1 MDLSDFLFSITM
13 HDQKVSVF
21 KALLKSKD
29 VPYIIPLEKSL
40 ERIRIGKS
48 KSIVDKVRSASD
60 KKEADKIKSTLPCI
74 LFSGEFSERNK
85 EGLVSHSGMMVVDF
99 DKYPDDETMLNHFNE
114 LKLNNHFITLFLSP
128 SGKGIKGVVKIPL
141 CDKFTHEKHFKAFN
155 KKFEYDYFDIS
166 NCNVDRV
173 CFESY
178 DPNIYIN
185 YEAETFEPVL
195 VDEGYSVSERVP
207 LIPINDE
214 DVIINKIMSFDW
226 KKDFVEGE
234 RNSFIFDL
242 AGSFCEYGVSESNA
256 IGYILNNVI
265 IGDFSESE
273 AKTTIKSAYKRRSFS
288 SKYFENYETV
298 EKIKSDIKKGKK
310 EVISKYGI
318 DESVYDEIKEAYEAE
333 DFWFITINSKGAEK
347 INISP
352 LKYKYFLERNGFK
365 KHFPNESEKPQFVFI
380 KSNKV
385 ELTSVSKIKDFVLNY
400 LMDKKE
406 LDVWNYCA
414 NYQNLF
420 SEQFLLMLESIDLM
434 MLNDNRNTSYIAF
447 KNGILEVSSK
457 ESKLIDYIDVDGYV
471 WNSHILERNYIPVEN
486 DENDYKKFI
495 NNISGKEPFAIE
507 CVIGYLI
514 STYKNRS
521 NNKAII
527 LNDEIISENPE
538 GGTGKGL
545 FVQGINQIRK
555 TAIIDGKQFDSK
567 KSFAYQTVSLDTK
580 VLVFDDVKKN
590 FDFEDKFS
598 LVTEGM
604 TLERKNKDAIKLN
617 VHDSPKIVLSTNY
630 AIKGEGNSHNRRRHE
645 IEIAQY
651 YGKNLTPDEE
661 FGKQLFDEWDETEFN
676 NFDNYMV
683 YCLQM
688 YLSNGLVHQN
698 AKNIKLR
705 KFIAETGMEFY
716 EWASDANNLPINE
729 RLEKQV
735 YFNSFVNEYKDF
747 QKWLTRKKFNIWIQ
761 KYSNF
766 MNYEYTSGNSNG
778 IQWFTVA
785 NGKVETN
792 QEDNDID
799 F

>member
-1 MDLSDFLFSITM
+1 MQE
-13 HDQKVSVF
+13 QKVSVF

-40 ERIRIGKS
+40 ERIRVGKS
-48 KSIVDKVRSASD
+48 KNIVEKVRGASD

-85 EGLVSHSGMMVVDF
+85 EGLVSHSGMMVIDF
-99 DKYPDDETMLNHFNE
+99 DKYPDDETMQFHFNE
-114 LKLNNHFITLFLSP
+114 LKSNPHFITLFLSP
-128 SGKGIKGVVKIPL
+128 SGKGIKGVVKIPE
-141 CDKFTHEKHFKAFN
+141 CDKFSHEKHFKAFN

-195 VDEGYSVSERVP
+195 IDEGFNVSEKIP

-214 DVIINKIMSFDW
+214 DVIINKIMAFDW
-226 KKDFVEGE
+226 KKDFREGE
-234 RNSFIFDL
+234 RNSFLFDL
-242 AGSFCEYGVSESNA
+242 AGAFCEYGVSESNA
-256 IGYILNNVI
+256 LGYILNNVV

-288 SKYFENYETV
+288 SKYFENYDTV

-333 DFWFITINSKGAEK
+333 DFWYINEKEK
-347 INISP
+347 ISIVP

-365 KHFPNESEKPQFVFI
+365 KHFPNDAEKPQFVFI

-447 KNGILEVSSK
+447 INGILEVTSK
-457 ESKLIDYIDVDGYV
+457 EVKLVDYIDVDGYV
-471 WNSHILERNYIPVEN
+471 WASHILDRSFNLVEN
-486 DENDYKKFI
+486 NDNDYKKFI
-495 NNISGKEPFAIE
+495 NNISANEPFAVE

-545 FVQGINQIRK
+545 FVQGINQVRK

-661 FGKQLFDEWDETEFN
+661 FGKQLFDEWDESEFN

-716 EWASDANNLPINE
+716 EWASDSHNLPVNE

-785 NGKVETN
+785 NGNLEIIE
-792 QEDNDID
+792 EDNDID